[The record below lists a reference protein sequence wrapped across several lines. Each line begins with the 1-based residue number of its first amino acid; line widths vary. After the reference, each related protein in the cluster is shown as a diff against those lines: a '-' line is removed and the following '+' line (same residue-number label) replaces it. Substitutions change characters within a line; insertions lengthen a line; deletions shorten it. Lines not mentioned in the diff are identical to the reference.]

1 MDLFRGIENWMD
13 IFLKVLVL
21 WKIVK
26 IWKND
31 FMKLQQLFN

>member
-13 IFLKVLVL
+13 ILLKVLVL